1 MSVQA
6 ELFPRSQYP
15 NLAQFH
21 QYCRK
26 SGLIETGSSSIDP
39 AYAESCTEIRNL
51 MATHC
56 GIGQINAG
64 NNDLWASLGDP
75 SGILYF
81 GGRRHGVRVTAAE
94 YLEHLAAVM
103 PALSEKALAQLEE
116 LAGTF
121 YRMTQFKPEDMR
133 EVDLDF

>member
-1 MSVQA
+1 
-6 ELFPRSQYP
+6 
-15 NLAQFH
+15 
-21 QYCRK
+21 
-26 SGLIETGSSSIDP
+26 
-39 AYAESCTEIRNL
+39 